1 MSDHLAERGRERAWQ
16 AADDVALQAAHQRD
30 AIAARLEADL
40 GHLGGR
46 MDKVERSIE
55 GMRTDLNRHLIDQ
68 QPAVDRSIQRL
79 DSDNRHQDK
88 LINDNALQIKSLSDQ
103 MLAFRVESRR
113 DTSKLLASIW
123 ATFMGVMIAIAAQVA
138 AVLGI
143 F

>member
-1 MSDHLAERGRERAWQ
+1 MVDQVGEQGRGGSG
-16 AADDVALQAAHQRD
+16 ADDAALQAAHQRA

-40 GHLGGR
+40 GHLGSR
-46 MDKVERSIE
+46 MDKVERAIE
-55 GMRTDLNRHLIDQ
+55 GMRADLNRHLIDQ
-68 QPAVDRSIQRL
+68 QPAVDRNIQRL

-103 MLAFRVESRR
+103 MLAFRAESRR

-123 ATFMGVMIAIAAQVA
+123 ATFMGVMLAIAAQVA